1 MNGEKV
7 KIGQAVKV
15 VDEHGVL
22 HDGLCEN
29 NHWGDTEPTGPVTC
43 INVVFVS
50 GDTSKRD
57 DYGRQKVHLSSCMH
71 RDGVG
76 STPGRYWFI
85 EGEVLPATLAYY
97 GEKKA

>member
-29 NHWGDTEPTGPVTC
+29 NHWGDTEPTGPATH

-50 GDTSKRD
+50 GDKGKRD
-57 DYGRQKVHLSSCMH
+57 DYGRQKEHLSSCSH
-71 RDGVG
+71 RDN
-76 STPGRYWFI
+76 SDAPGRYWFI
-85 EGEVLPATLAYY
+85 EGGVSKATLDYY